1 MISDPTYPRTYP
13 NPLEDLHASL
23 PYLYV
28 VLPNNCDVLGRT
40 RTCGLLLRRQPLY
53 PPELRGRTSIIY
65 W

>member
-28 VLPNNCDVLGRT
+28 VLPNNCDVLRQDSN
-40 RTCGLLLRRQPLY
+40 LRPAA
-53 PPELRGRTSIIY
+53 
-65 W
+65 